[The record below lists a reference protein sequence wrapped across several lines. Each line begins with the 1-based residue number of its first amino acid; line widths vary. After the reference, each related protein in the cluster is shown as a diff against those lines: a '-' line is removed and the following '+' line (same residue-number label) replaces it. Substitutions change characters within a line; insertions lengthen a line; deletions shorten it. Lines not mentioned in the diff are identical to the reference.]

1 MPSQTD
7 PKELLLK
14 VAPRIPLF
22 YGLGIGVLEDFIRCS
37 SLISIKE
44 GEKLANEGDKA
55 DSFFVILSGAAV
67 VQKRVKK
74 ENVMIAVLG
83 SGDCV
88 GEMSLISPEPRS
100 ASVIATKDSLVLKV
114 YDFKLK
120 MFPGLVSELYLNI
133 ARILERR
140 LRKSN
145 HILASLTVGSSA
157 GDEVAEPEVSSEDN
171 DSNQEASSENASAAG
186 VTHDTSDVLFMRTEG
201 DLKPPSN

>member
-140 LRKSN
+140 LRKNN
-145 HILASLTVGSSA
+145 HVLASLTVGSSE
-157 GDEVAEPEVSSEDN
+157 GDEVAEPEVSREDN

-186 VTHDTSDVLFMRTEG
+186 VTHDTSDALFMRTEG
-201 DLKPPSN
+201 DLKPP

>member
-145 HILASLTVGSSA
+145 HILASLTVGSSE
-157 GDEVAEPEVSSEDN
+157 GDDGAVPEVSSEDN